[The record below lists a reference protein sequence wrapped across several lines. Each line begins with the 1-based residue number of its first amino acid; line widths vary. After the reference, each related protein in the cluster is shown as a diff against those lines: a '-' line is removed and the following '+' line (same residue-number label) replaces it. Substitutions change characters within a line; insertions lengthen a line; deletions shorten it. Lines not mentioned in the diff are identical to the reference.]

1 MNAAFEM
8 TLKPEWRTTRTITR
22 KPLNSILRAKETV
35 TVLAYYPAK
44 GYGFAVCNNETSV
57 YFSKNVLDVA
67 GIKSIFPNDRMI
79 VDLVKPY
86 AGGKEDQ
93 LRVSKVHSASE
104 HVQKEFSTTGTVLMF
119 NGTYGFIQ
127 PSSLCSNAY
136 VKAADGSTKLENI
149 YVDIQALKD
158 NKLVTLDRNQE
169 VKVTFFRN
177 GPRFFAK
184 KIETIRR

>member
-1 MNAAFEM
+1 MVLFTGLYVLVL
-8 TLKPEWRTTRTITR
+8 TLRRYVSR
-22 KPLNSILRAKETV
+22 KPGGKSYKLGTAVGPTFKLYRFD
-35 TVLAYYPAK
+35 YYK
-44 GYGFAVCNNETSV
+44 HS
-57 YFSKNVLDVA
+57 
-67 GIKSIFPNDRMI
+67 
-79 VDLVKPY
+79 
-86 AGGKEDQ
+86 GGKEDQ

-169 VKVTFFRN
+169 VKVTFFRD